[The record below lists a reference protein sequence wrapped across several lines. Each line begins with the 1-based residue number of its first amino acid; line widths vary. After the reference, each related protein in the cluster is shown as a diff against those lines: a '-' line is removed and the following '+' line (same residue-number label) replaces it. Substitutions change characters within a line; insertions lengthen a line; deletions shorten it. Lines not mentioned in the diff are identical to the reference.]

1 MTSALTNQQRVF
13 KACLTQTER
22 VSDDVTR
29 KIGPLDFNLMICSN
43 LTLSTAGSL
52 LYVVNDTDDS
62 VGTRGSP
69 IDDRV
74 DGYRHTVP
82 R

>member
-1 MTSALTNQQRVF
+1 MAILVFISLTKKRQWLETTV
-13 KACLTQTER
+13 
-22 VSDDVTR
+22 
-29 KIGPLDFNLMICSN
+29 GNLMICSN

-52 LYVVNDTDDS
+52 LYVVDDTDDS
-62 VGTRGSP
+62 VCTRGSP

>member
-1 MTSALTNQQRVF
+1 
-13 KACLTQTER
+13 
-22 VSDDVTR
+22 
-29 KIGPLDFNLMICSN
+29 MICSN

>member
-1 MTSALTNQQRVF
+1 MTNASAPSE
-13 KACLTQTER
+13 K
-22 VSDDVTR
+22 
-29 KIGPLDFNLMICSN
+29 KPPLETTDGNLMICSN

>member
-1 MTSALTNQQRVF
+1 MEDGYIFIPLRN
-13 KACLTQTER
+13 
-22 VSDDVTR
+22 R
-29 KIGPLDFNLMICSN
+29 KLWLETTVGNLMICSN